1 MFKSLAAHVYVP
13 TFHSIPTYFQNKPF
27 QHQIPIA
34 QNQNIDEDFE
44 NYQPF
49 DGLGRPKTS
58 IFMCAFKPHNFWG
71 VISAS
76 DNDCQ
81 RFYTPR
87 IINVHVRL

>member
-13 TFHSIPTYFQNKPF
+13 TFHSIPTYFQNIPF

-58 IFMCAFKPHNFWG
+58 IFMCAFKPHNFG
-71 VISAS
+71 VSFLQVIMIA
-76 DNDCQ
+76 NV
-81 RFYTPR
+81 FTP
-87 IINVHVRL
+87 LK